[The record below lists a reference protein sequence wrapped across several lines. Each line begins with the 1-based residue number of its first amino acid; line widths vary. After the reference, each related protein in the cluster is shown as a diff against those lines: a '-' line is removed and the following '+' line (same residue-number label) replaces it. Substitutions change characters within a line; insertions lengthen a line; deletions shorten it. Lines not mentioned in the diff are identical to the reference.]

1 MYVVRG
7 TGGILYLTGALIM
20 AYNLW
25 MTVKRAPLAQP
36 TAVAAPAE

>member
-1 MYVVRG
+1 MYVLRG

-25 MTVKRAPLAQP
+25 MTAFSKRVPAAA
-36 TAVAAPAE
+36 AVAAAE